1 MEVKYINKK
10 GEEKIYK
17 YDTKEYS
24 KKNRLNNDE
33 KLKKKYHCICG
44 GSYSITNKHIH
55 YITKKHT
62 NYMNSIEEK
71 IIDEIIKEDQIN

>member
-33 KLKKKYHCICG
+33 KLKKK
-44 GSYSITNKHIH
+44 
-55 YITKKHT
+55 
-62 NYMNSIEEK
+62 
-71 IIDEIIKEDQIN
+71 